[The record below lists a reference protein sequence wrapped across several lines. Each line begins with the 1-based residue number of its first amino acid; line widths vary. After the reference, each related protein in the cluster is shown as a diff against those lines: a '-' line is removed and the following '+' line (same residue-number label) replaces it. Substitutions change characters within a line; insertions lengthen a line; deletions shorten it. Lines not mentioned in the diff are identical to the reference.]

1 MGRIRRGN
9 RSEKGIA
16 IIAAKRVIGPEI
28 ATPKVVER
36 KARDLNRKGR
46 AKVKT
51 RAKERRQRRIKIR
64 RPLPQKT
71 VARAVTVRKRR
82 NQRTKRHG

>member
-16 IIAAKRVIGPEI
+16 IIAARKVIGPET
-28 ATPKVVER
+28 AMPKVVER
-36 KARDLNRKGR
+36 KARDLNKRGR
-46 AKVKT
+46 AKVK
-51 RAKERRQRRIKIR
+51 RKVKERRQRRTRIR

-71 VARAVTVRKRR
+71 VARAVIVRKGR